1 MFQRRLYQAIGDLK
15 GILNIIDDVLLYGVV
30 ETKEEATKD
39 HDRKLLAFLEWCQAI
54 GIRLNHK
61 KMLLKLSQV
70 RFMGHLVT
78 DTGVLPD
85 PDKVSAI
92 RNMHQL
98 TFTVYIAYVEHWT
111 LSLILSRH

>member
-1 MFQRRLYQAIGDLK
+1 MFQRRLYQATGDLK
-15 GILNIIDDVLLYGVV
+15 GILNIADEVLLYGVD
-30 ETKEEATKD
+30 ESKEEAMKD
-39 HDRKLLAFLEWCQAI
+39 HDRTLVTFLEWCQAV
-54 GIRLNHK
+54 GIRLNPK
-61 KMLLKLSQV
+61 KMRLKLSQV
-70 RFMGHLVT
+70 RFMGHLVA

-98 TFTVYIAYVEHWT
+98 TFTVYIAYVENWT